1 MHDPLN
7 TIRRLYPEGLDAADN
22 GAPPSPETA
31 AEARALAPVRDALA
45 ARPRS
50 RPDPA
55 ALDAVVAA
63 AVAAHPEAQLAAV
76 RALYEEGP
84 TESLAPEAAAEA
96 RALAPVRDAL
106 AARPRQ
112 RPDAAV
118 LEATVAAA
126 LAAGSAPT
134 LPAAP
139 RRAADRPGKRDRV
152 RRGPWVGALLA
163 LIAVGAFLLWP
174 ERASAPE
181 TGAVVAEA
189 PAPEIPAREEA
200 APLAD
205 SPEAPA
211 PEPIAAAVPSPSAA
225 AGAASAPT
233 GRPPAARS
241 AQGNVPSGANAVPP
255 AAARVSAP
263 ATLPGPRPAIALARG
278 AELPPVAPDV
288 AFAATEAD
296 AEALRLM
303 YLRLAALE
311 ATGTEWD
318 EPAIVLGAA
327 PGLSAPPAPARG
339 WVQVRSNR

>member
-7 TIRRLYPEGLDAADN
+7 TIRRLYPEGPDPADN
-22 GAPPSPETA
+22 GAPP
-31 AEARALAPVRDALA
+31 
-45 ARPRS
+45 
-50 RPDPA
+50 
-55 ALDAVVAA
+55 
-63 AVAAHPEAQLAAV
+63 
-76 RALYEEGP
+76 
-84 TESLAPEAAAEA
+84 APEAAAEA

-112 RPDAAV
+112 RPEAAV

-126 LAAGSAPT
+126 LAAGQAAP
-134 LPAAP
+134 PPVAP
-139 RRAADRPGKRDRV
+139 RRAADRPVTRDRV

-163 LIAVGAFLLWP
+163 LIAGGAFLLWP
-174 ERASAPE
+174 ERASAP
-181 TGAVVAEA
+181 GNSPVVAEA
-189 PAPEIPAREEA
+189 PAAEGPAREEA

-205 SPEAPA
+205 APEAPV
-211 PEPIAAAVPSPSAA
+211 PELIAEAAPSPSAVAA
-225 AGAASAPT
+225 AGAAPPPAGPA
-233 GRPPAARS
+233 PAARA
-241 AQGNVPSGANAVPP
+241 AQGGVPSGANAAPP
-255 AAARVSAP
+255 APGQVSAP
-263 ATLPGPRPAIALARG
+263 AAIPGPRPAIALARG

-327 PGLSAPPAPARG
+327 PGPSVPSAPARG